1 MSENAMNYR
10 IRSFTDSGNR
20 CINEDAFG
28 VVQDN
33 DNLCLIV
40 CDGLGGHGMGDK
52 ASNLVK
58 DVFINSFRSTEA
70 SPDFISRTF
79 EAAQFL
85 LREEQKKYQVIDKMR
100 TTATVLI
107 KTDMGFYAGHIGD
120 TRLYAF
126 LDGQVVYQTVD
137 HSVPQMLALAGRIGP
152 EEIRHHPERNVLLR
166 ALGTEWEK
174 PMYEIEK
181 LDPKKDYDAFLLC
194 SDGFWEYIDESKMK
208 SLLISALNT
217 DEWLDAMIDVV
228 KANGFN
234 HKMDNFTAIAA
245 MKNN

>member
-1 MSENAMNYR
+1 MIYR
-10 IRSFTDSGNR
+10 ISTFTDNGSR
-20 CINEDAFG
+20 RVNEDSFG
-28 VVQDN
+28 IAQKAD
-33 DNLCLIV
+33 DLCLIV

-58 DVFINSFRSTEA
+58 DVFINYFYSKEVA
-70 SPDFISRTF
+70 LDFIPRTF
-79 EAAQFL
+79 EMAQL
-85 LREEQKKYQVIDKMR
+85 LLSEEQQKHQAINKMR

-107 KTDMGFYAGHIGD
+107 KTGTGFYAGHIGD

-126 LDGQVVYQTVD
+126 LDGRIVYQTVD
-137 HSVPQMLALAGRIGP
+137 HSVPQMLALAGRIEP

-181 LDPKKDYDAFLLC
+181 LDPKTDYDAFLLC
-194 SDGFWEYIDESKMK
+194 SDGFWEYIDENKMS
-208 SLLISALNT
+208 SLQMGAHNTNEWLNT
-217 DEWLDAMIDVV
+217 MIEEV

-234 HKMDNFTAIAA
+234 HIMDNFTAIAV
-245 MKNN
+245 MKDN